1 MSNKM
6 SATWKNPYEFS
17 TVIPCRAS
25 LMVHLPLIRIP
36 GLHVQA
42 LPPALPSGC
51 SRSSYPQEQNAGNS
65 EFFRRFQ
72 SAKNNPFI
80 RGCLQS
86 EGARRMIAVPRLITY
101 ADALSL
107 RLTSCRLFRIQVPAV
122 PQKIGSQ
129 HALLPPVRSHMP
141 RIS

>member
-86 EGARRMIAVPRLITY
+86 GRGTAYDRRAPLITY
-101 ADALSL
+101 SDALSL